1 MAFCFKEFGYEKSN
15 HGLVVLASTR
25 QFVMKHGKLVS
36 NDGRNG
42 Q

>member
-25 QFVMKHGKLVS
+25 QMKHGKLVS
-36 NDGRNG
+36 NDG
-42 Q
+42 